1 MWLNFMLSVC
11 EVEQMKINHNFFFF
25 NLFQVNSI
33 HVTLEMM
40 SYLVV
45 LDINL
50 CLSTQY
56 LWNFIGNL
64 LIISYCFILSGMC
77 LLCVSVPT
85 ASCSALFL
93 MNKWYIL
100 LGFHTCRST
109 KAWQFFFFGNSPGP
123 ILAIMI
129 YEKRI
134 RNIVTR
140 GLQFLNWKKVHYVK
154 KVIFI
159 SFLFDE
165 SMHHTGFANSR
176 RCKLQC

>member
-1 MWLNFMLSVC
+1 MLPKEKKNLGYFWSVLDINLCLRILVQLNVTELHAFCVWSWTN
-11 EVEQMKINHNFFFF
+11 ENKSQFFFF

-100 LGFHTCRST
+100 LGFHICRST
-109 KAWQFFFFGNSPGP
+109 KAWQFFFLATARDQSWQLWFMKRGFGT
-123 ILAIMI
+123 L
-129 YEKRI
+129 
-134 RNIVTR
+134 
-140 GLQFLNWKKVHYVK
+140 LQEDFN
-154 KVIFI
+154 F
-159 SFLFDE
+159 
-165 SMHHTGFANSR
+165 
-176 RCKLQC
+176 

>member
-1 MWLNFMLSVC
+1 MLSVC

-40 SYLVV
+40 PYLVV

-77 LLCVSVPT
+77 LLCVSVST

-100 LGFHTCRST
+100 LGFYICRST
-109 KAWQFFFFGNSPGP
+109 KAWQFFFLATARDQSWQLWFMKRGFGT
-123 ILAIMI
+123 LL
-129 YEKRI
+129 
-134 RNIVTR
+134 R

-176 RCKLQC
+176 HCKLQC